1 MGIKISWI
9 ERKPDNPIKVFGVSL
24 KFSNITLMKIY
35 TLLLLLAVSFA
46 ACTPKVKPV
55 AEKSTLN
62 EEGGRTEELG
72 EMTLSGTPY
81 QTKGAQ
87 FMLQG
92 VIVNDREVLEKHGLY
107 HIGSEALG
115 KYTVEITG
123 KVNRYHCGPMEQC
136 LSEGYIDNMPK
147 ISSITVR

>member
-1 MGIKISWI
+1 
-9 ERKPDNPIKVFGVSL
+9 
-24 KFSNITLMKIY
+24 
-35 TLLLLLAVSFA
+35 
-46 ACTPKVKPV
+46 
-55 AEKSTLN
+55 
-62 EEGGRTEELG
+62 
-72 EMTLSGTPY
+72 MTISGTPY

-107 HIGSEALG
+107 QIGSEALG

-136 LSEGYIDNMPK
+136 LTQGYIDNMPK